1 MFMTLLLSFE
11 ERDDLKRWL
20 SSAAFLNTGSLWDC
34 TEEVFWYVF
43 QTTDGVE
50 KGLVYLQYEGGVN
63 DLLGR
68 LKARLG
74 SQRGSADCL
83 IEPSICF
90 SSVVVWTILC
100 LFLHL
105 VLFLE
110 SEVKRP
116 F

>member
-11 ERDDLKRWL
+11 ERGDLKRWL
-20 SSAAFLNTGSLWDC
+20 LSAAFLLTDSLWDC
-34 TEEVFWYVF
+34 AEGFFFYIF
-43 QTTDGVE
+43 QTTDGLG
-50 KGLVYLQYEGGVN
+50 KGRVYLQYEGGVN

-74 SQRGSADCL
+74 SQRGSADHL
-83 IEPSICF
+83 IEPSVCF
-90 SSVVVWTILC
+90 SSVVIWTILC